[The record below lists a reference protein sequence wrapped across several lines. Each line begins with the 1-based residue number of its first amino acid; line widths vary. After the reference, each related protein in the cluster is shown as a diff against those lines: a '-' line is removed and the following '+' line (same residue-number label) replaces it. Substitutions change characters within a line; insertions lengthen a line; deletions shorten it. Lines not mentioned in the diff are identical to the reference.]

1 MMNNYNKNYDD
12 TNNDDNKYNDYIMNN
27 HKIFMSSIQDYNLK
41 KYDNDNT
48 SKYHNAYVG
57 TYNNDD
63 DNDDYDDIKDYLLTN
78 GHHSR
83 KTRNFVKM

>member
-41 KYDNDNT
+41 K
-48 SKYHNAYVG
+48 
-57 TYNNDD
+57 
-63 DNDDYDDIKDYLLTN
+63 I
-78 GHHSR
+78 
-83 KTRNFVKM
+83 

>member
-1 MMNNYNKNYDD
+1 M
-12 TNNDDNKYNDYIMNN
+12 T
-27 HKIFMSSIQDYNLK
+27 
-41 KYDNDNT
+41 T